1 MAPTNF
7 GVVGFQPIMMPLT
20 QNPTA
25 INQPQDMNHLVY
37 SGGTS
42 LENQLA
48 AIPEA
53 RRRDL
58 KAERKFNTKLD
69 SVKEKAPEP
78 QEVITADNSNEGS

>member
-1 MAPTNF
+1 MAPTNYL
-7 GVVGFQPIMMPLT
+7 VGLQPIMMPLA

-25 INQPQDMNHLVY
+25 MNQPQDMNHLVY

-53 RRRDL
+53 RRRDV
-58 KAERKFNTKLD
+58 KADRKFNAKLD
-69 SVKEKAPEP
+69 SFKEKAPEP
-78 QEVITADNSNEGS
+78 QEVITAENSNDGS